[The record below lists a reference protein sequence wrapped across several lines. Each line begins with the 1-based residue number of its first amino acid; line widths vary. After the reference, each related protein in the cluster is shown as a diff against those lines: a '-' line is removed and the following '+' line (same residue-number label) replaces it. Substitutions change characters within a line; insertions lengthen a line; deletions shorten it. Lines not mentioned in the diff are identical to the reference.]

1 MQLQVKAQHATVPD
15 SVHAYAEK
23 RLSKLSRRL
32 YEGTV
37 VEVTFS
43 REHNPSIRDD
53 HVAEGVVFMK
63 GPNLVAREAA
73 PTYEAAV
80 DRLVDKLER
89 QIERNRDKRVLEP
102 RRAAQRK
109 REAGPGEEAAEAE
122 DEAAL
127 DPRRSSIVAR
137 SAAAISGDSRSR
149 RHRSRLRRVTTRM
162 GVVATTL
169 AVRRPPER
177 IAISPN
183 TSPGPSARMT
193 APSCSTSAVPSVIA

>member
-1 MQLQVKAQHATVPD
+1 MQLQIKAQHETVPE
-15 SVHAYAEK
+15 SVHAYTEK

-32 YEGTV
+32 YEGTL

-80 DRLVDKLER
+80 DLLVDKLER
-89 QIERNRDKRVLEP
+89 QIERYRDKKVREP

-109 REAGPGEEAAEAE
+109 RDGEPGEEAA
-122 DEAAL
+122 
-127 DPRRSSIVAR
+127 
-137 SAAAISGDSRSR
+137 
-149 RHRSRLRRVTTRM
+149 
-162 GVVATTL
+162 
-169 AVRRPPER
+169 
-177 IAISPN
+177 
-183 TSPGPSARMT
+183 
-193 APSCSTSAVPSVIA
+193 

>member
-1 MQLQVKAQHATVPD
+1 MQLQVKAQHASVPE
-15 SVHAYAEK
+15 SVQAYAEK

-89 QIERNRDKRVLEP
+89 QIERHRDKRVLEP

-109 REAGPGEEAAEAE
+109 REAGPGEEAAA
-122 DEAAL
+122 
-127 DPRRSSIVAR
+127 
-137 SAAAISGDSRSR
+137 
-149 RHRSRLRRVTTRM
+149 
-162 GVVATTL
+162 
-169 AVRRPPER
+169 
-177 IAISPN
+177 
-183 TSPGPSARMT
+183 
-193 APSCSTSAVPSVIA
+193 

>member
-1 MQLQVKAQHATVPD
+1 MQVQVKAQHATVPE

-53 HVAEGVVFMK
+53 HLVEGVIFMK

-89 QIERNRDKRVLEP
+89 QIERSRDKRVQEP
-102 RRAAQRK
+102 RRAQRK
-109 REAGPGEEAAEAE
+109 RESESGEEAAA
-122 DEAAL
+122 
-127 DPRRSSIVAR
+127 
-137 SAAAISGDSRSR
+137 
-149 RHRSRLRRVTTRM
+149 
-162 GVVATTL
+162 
-169 AVRRPPER
+169 
-177 IAISPN
+177 
-183 TSPGPSARMT
+183 
-193 APSCSTSAVPSVIA
+193 